1 VAKTP
6 QQLVDYVWKMIAKF
20 LKVYKN
26 SLEGMR
32 DEDYGEEPFGPKLRK
47 TMNDFYENEYLDS
60 ATENMG
66 DR

>member
-1 VAKTP
+1 MPEIVKEIATKKVEIKSKVEKFGPAVAKTP

-32 DEDYGEEPFGPKLRK
+32 D
-47 TMNDFYENEYLDS
+47 
-60 ATENMG
+60 
-66 DR
+66 